1 VVSIGRLCI
10 LFLLIILVPAELR
23 AQGLFTDKKILIIK
37 RSRPKAKLPEM
48 TIIPPSRDSLP
59 TRFSR
64 PEDEATLEADTNI
77 WVLKP
82 IHLTPVPLF
91 DEHKLTKPLVR
102 IDFNHIC
109 PNFHCD
115 HPASGGIAFDAGR
128 ILSSEIRRQIRDKK
142 HKEEADRLMKH
153 Y

>member
-1 VVSIGRLCI
+1 MVIIGRLSV
-10 LFLLIILVPAELR
+10 LFILIIAVPAELR
-23 AQGLFTDKKILIIK
+23 AQALFSDKKILIIK
-37 RSRPKAKLPEM
+37 RARPKAKLPEI
-48 TIIPPSRDSLP
+48 TIIPPSTDSLSARF
-59 TRFSR
+59 TR
-64 PEDEATLEADTNI
+64 PDHEAALEADTNI

-82 IHLTPVPLF
+82 ICLPPVPLF

-115 HPASGGIAFDAGR
+115 HPASGGIVFDAGR

-142 HKEEADRLMKH
+142 HKAEAERLLKN